1 MVVDILKVEFFCSDW
16 DADERGG
23 LSMLQVWIL
32 HQVRS
37 GHPEGSVKSPEGSVK
52 SPDGP
57 IKSSL
62 HSFNVWSAHQHGVL
76 NLVLIPHLISEGSI
90 KSAQYYLLENGH
102 HQTQFYGHSEYQ
114 TTPGMT

>member
-1 MVVDILKVEFFCSDW
+1 MVVDKLKVEFFCSDW

-37 GHPEGSVKSPEGSVK
+37 GHPEGSVKSP
-52 SPDGP
+52 DGP

-62 HSFNVWSAHQHGVL
+62 HSFNVSSAHQHGVL